1 MFKTPAPGEKAKF
14 RMTNYS
20 SKPQVSNSSMN
31 GLCYGKQSVFP
42 APSCIDGIGAY
53 AGVPYRP
60 RQKIGEMDG
69 KRISVQAAR
78 QLAKKQNRIYLVE
91 LDRRWAIDGSSST
104 SPLKFV
110 NHSCRPNT
118 FMRIAW
124 GRLEFYA
131 LRGIER
137 GEELTAR
144 YGETH
149 HKGLLP
155 CRCGAPACA
164 GFI

>member
-1 MFKTPAPGEKAKF
+1 MF
-14 RMTNYS
+14 RMAEPPEKSGNRNDYYRFRKRLCS
-20 SKPQVSNSSMN
+20 GKP
-31 GLCYGKQSVFP
+31 SVFS
-42 APSCIDGIGAY
+42 APSGIDGVGAY
-53 AGVPYRP
+53 AGVPYRS

-69 KRISVQAAR
+69 ERISVQAAR
-78 QLAKKQNRIYLVE
+78 RLAKKQNRICLVE
-91 LDRRWAIDGSSST
+91 IDRHWAINGSSGS

-118 FMRIAW
+118 FMRVAW
-124 GRLEFYA
+124 GRVEFYA
-131 LRGIER
+131 LREIEP

-149 HKGLLP
+149 HNGLLP